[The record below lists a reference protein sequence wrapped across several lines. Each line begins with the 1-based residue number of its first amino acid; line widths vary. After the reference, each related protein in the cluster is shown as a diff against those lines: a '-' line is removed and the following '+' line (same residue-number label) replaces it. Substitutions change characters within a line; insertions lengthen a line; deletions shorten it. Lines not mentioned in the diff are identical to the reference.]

1 MNFIITPLRWI
12 IDLLY
17 SWVGSYSIAIILFTL
32 VVKLILLPLDIKQR
46 HSMRKMQLIQPKVDE
61 INKKYEK
68 DPEKRSAKTMELY
81 KKEKCNPMSGCVP
94 MLIQR
99 PILFAMFAV
108 MRHIAG
114 EQAVLM
120 VQSVADGVAYQ
131 PEGFLWIANICSPIT
146 SWPRSFLP

>member
-68 DPEKRSAKTMELY
+68 DPENARPRPWSCTKKKSAI
-81 KKEKCNPMSGCVP
+81 P
-94 MLIQR
+94 
-99 PILFAMFAV
+99 
-108 MRHIAG
+108 
-114 EQAVLM
+114 
-120 VQSVADGVAYQ
+120 
-131 PEGFLWIANICSPIT
+131 
-146 SWPRSFLP
+146 